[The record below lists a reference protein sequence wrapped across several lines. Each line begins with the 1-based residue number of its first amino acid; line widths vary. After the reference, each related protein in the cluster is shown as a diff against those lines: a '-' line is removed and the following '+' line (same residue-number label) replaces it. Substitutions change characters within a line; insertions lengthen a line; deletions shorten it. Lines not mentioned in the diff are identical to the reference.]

1 MEDVSDS
8 GLWSLLSWMASCF
21 MVFGGVIPYVPQ
33 YKDIQRTNNADGF
46 STWVCLVLLMAN
58 ILRIFFWCGKFFEVT
73 LLVQSI
79 VMIVTMLA
87 MLDLCCSVQSI
98 NQVSSKRRFFT
109 DFDLQYFWK
118 WSRFVD
124 YLQFCLCVSVVCTF
138 VTYIFIDA
146 AIFVEGLGFVAVLME
161 AMLGIPQ
168 LWQNFQKHS
177 THGMSVAMVLLWT
190 AGDTF
195 KTAYFIINESPVQFW
210 LCGTLQIC
218 IDIAI
223 LIQVYAY
230 DLQTHSKYG

>member
-1 MEDVSDS
+1 MEDLSDS
-8 GLWSLLSWMASCF
+8 GSPSLLSWMASCF
-21 MVFGGVIPYVPQ
+21 MVFGGVLPYVPQ

-58 ILRIFFWCGKFFEVT
+58 ILRIFFWCGKFFELT
-73 LLVQSI
+73 LLLQSI
-79 VMIVTMLA
+79 VMIATMLA
-87 MLDLCCSVQSI
+87 MLHLCCSVHSF
-98 NQVSSKRRFFT
+98 NKFSTKSHFFT

-124 YLQFCLCVSVVCTF
+124 YLQFCLFVSIVCTL
-138 VTYIFIDA
+138 VTYIFIDS

-161 AMLGIPQ
+161 AMLGVPQ
-168 LWQNFQKHS
+168 LWQNFQKRS
-177 THGMSVAMVLLWT
+177 TQGMSVAMVLLWT

-195 KTAYFIINESPVQFW
+195 KTAYFIINESPAQFW
-210 LCGTLQIC
+210 LCGILQIC